1 MVDHISTSS
10 CRLRRVQGCHL
21 GDTWLRHAAHI
32 EQPADTTTPKHNGLP
47 LLGSV
52 VVDASANQLRASFIN
67 VDGEVL
73 DRFTIER

>member
-1 MVDHISTSS
+1 
-10 CRLRRVQGCHL
+10 
-21 GDTWLRHAAHI
+21 
-32 EQPADTTTPKHNGLP
+32 
-47 LLGSV
+47 LGSV

>member
-1 MVDHISTSS
+1 
-10 CRLRRVQGCHL
+10 
-21 GDTWLRHAAHI
+21 LRHAAHI